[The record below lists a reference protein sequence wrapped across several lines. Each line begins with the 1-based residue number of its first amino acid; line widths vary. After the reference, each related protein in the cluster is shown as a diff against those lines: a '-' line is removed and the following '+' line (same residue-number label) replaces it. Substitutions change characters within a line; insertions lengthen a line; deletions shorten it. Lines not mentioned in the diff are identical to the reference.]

1 MTQPVKICVVCHYP
15 LSSSLITERMQEVAQ
30 ENKLPVEIQYLG
42 VDELKEK
49 AAQYDVIL
57 LSPQVRFNKAL
68 IQELIKPQNIPVVVI
83 PMKIYG
89 LVQAEQALELALE
102 AHEKGIH

>member
-1 MTQPVKICVVCHYP
+1 MNRPVKICVVCHFP
-15 LSSSLITERMQEVAQ
+15 LSSSLLTERMQEMAQ
-30 ENKLPVEIQYLG
+30 EQKLPVEIQYLG
-42 VDELKEK
+42 VDELKER

-68 IQELIKPQNIPVVVI
+68 IQELIKPKSIPVVVI

-89 LVQAEQALELALE
+89 LVQAEQAIELALE
-102 AHEKGIH
+102 AYKKGIP